1 MFVCRSLPVDEN
13 SRTVLQWYW
22 EQSTL
27 ASKIYSTLSSGSFL
41 LVNIVGRSGWGKTS
55 YAYYALKTGIIRY
68 LCTDAGRTNI
78 DDCIA
83 YIERNHGELCISK
96 NCEEPDG
103 LDREYHWAYFTGFR
117 DLGKFLMN
125 AEELLTKGGRRKI
138 LFFDDLISSTTYAL
152 GGKWRMM
159 YMGIRDIVRVARLG
173 ASVIIT
179 TAIAPSL
186 VPKFLKEGSEYIGV
200 ERVYKGNKWFFA
212 YERLVRVSVPEK
224 YGGHVR
230 YVPIYKKLYVDV
242 VPHMSIFGL
251 PTWLENDI
259 NERKK
264 QLIIDI
270 SRMVREL
277 EEDNED

>member
-1 MFVCRSLPVDEN
+1 VDEN

-27 ASKIYSTLSSGSFL
+27 ASKIHSTLASGSFL

-68 LCTDAGRTNI
+68 LCTDAGKTGI
-78 DDCIA
+78 DDCVA
-83 YIERNHGELCISK
+83 YIERNHGELCMCK
-96 NCEEPDG
+96 YCEEPDG

-125 AEELLTKGGRRKI
+125 AEELLTKGSRRKI

-179 TAIAPSL
+179 TAISPSL
-186 VPKFLKEGSEYIGV
+186 VPKFFKEGSEYIGV
-200 ERVYKGNKWFFA
+200 RKYGRLYLYQRFIKHPEPNKDGTYTTVLHLA
-212 YERLVRVSVPEK
+212 YEDSI
-224 YGGHVR
+224 
-230 YVPIYKKLYVDV
+230 PIKPL
-242 VPHMSIFGL
+242 FGL

-270 SRMVREL
+270 SRMAREL